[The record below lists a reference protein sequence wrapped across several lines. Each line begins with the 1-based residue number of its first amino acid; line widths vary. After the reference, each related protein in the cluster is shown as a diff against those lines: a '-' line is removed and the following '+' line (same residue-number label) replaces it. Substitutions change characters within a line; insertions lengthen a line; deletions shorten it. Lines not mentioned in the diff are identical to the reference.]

1 MKKIILILLFFYLLS
16 ACQSTKDALTLKKK
30 PSGDEFLVEKKSP
43 LVMPPDYG
51 KLPVPGEELSVETK
65 KNKNTEIKE
74 ILGDAENLKNKI
86 EKSSEQT
93 SIEKSI
99 LEKIK

>member
-51 KLPVPGEELSVETK
+51 KLPLPGEELSVEAK
-65 KNKNTEIKE
+65 KNKDTEIKE
-74 ILGDAENLKNKI
+74 ILGDTDNLKNKI

>member
-99 LEKIK
+99 FEKIK